1 MVKGNK
7 YTCNMNNVEIINYL
21 GGFTPTAGGSRI
33 QGGKELTDIGL
44 KLTMEGI
51 ATFYK
56 SLRDLVPTG
65 IVDITVMDCSAPMTQ
80 VGRIFKEHKSD
91 KSFPIHRYDLV
102 YQPIFDSV
110 DIEADCNILEIGI
123 GTNNTDIVSH
133 MGKAGIPGASL
144 FAYRDFFTNA
154 NIFGADIDKRILF
167 ESDRIKTTYVDQ
179 LNIESFEV
187 MHNNLGNPE
196 LDIFIEDGLHSVPAS
211 LNSLN
216 YAIKHVKQGGFI
228 ILEDLFNPDSIWQT
242 IATFIRAVHTFEKV
256 ELINAGSLM
265 LVIKV

>member
-1 MVKGNK
+1 
-7 YTCNMNNVEIINYL
+7 MNNIEITNYL
-21 GGFTPTAGGSRI
+21 RGFTPVGGGSRI
-33 QGGKELTDIGL
+33 QGGAELSDIGL

-56 SLRDLVPTG
+56 SLRDLMPNG
-65 IVDITVMDCSAPMTQ
+65 IVDITVMDCSASMTHI
-80 VGRIFKEHKSD
+80 GRIYKEYNSD
-91 KSFPIHRYDLV
+91 KSFPKHRYDLV
-102 YQPIFDSV
+102 YQSIFDSV
-110 DIEADCNILEIGI
+110 GIEADCNILEIGL
-123 GTNNTDIVSH
+123 GTNNPDIVSH
-133 MGKAGIPGASL
+133 MGRAGTPGASL

-167 ESDRIKTTYVDQ
+167 ESDRIKTTWVDQ

-228 ILEDLFNPDSIWQT
+228 ILEDLFNPDNIWQT
-242 IATFIRAVHTFEKV
+242 IATFIRAVHTFERV
-256 ELINAGSLM
+256 ELINAGGLM